1 MKKTVFITALALA
14 LLSLAGCVNN
24 RPIKVSGVTPE
35 PTQVVIVFTPVP
47 EETETAAPETPA
59 PSEAPEETVDEMGNI
74 ISGSDHYIR
83 YLYFKNLVLYEED
96 EDTYLD
102 GTVEN
107 TYVKAI
113 TCAVDIVFR
122 DENGREI
129 ARARLQTRDGNYLL
143 VLQPGQ
149 TTVLARILSDMSLTD
164 LPFTLEFDKETAI
177 RPVKPDDG
185 SETD

>member
-1 MKKTVFITALALA
+1 MKKAVAYIALALA
-14 LLSLAGCVNN
+14 VFSLAGCVNN
-24 RPIKVSGVTPE
+24 GPVIIKGVTPE
-35 PTQVVIVFTPVP
+35 PTQAEVTFTPVP
-47 EETETAAPETPA
+47 EPTEEAPSETPA
-59 PSEAPEETVDEMGNI
+59 PTEAPEETVDELGNI

-107 TYVKAI
+107 TYVQAI

-122 DENGREI
+122 DDEGNEI

-149 TTVLARILSDMSLTD
+149 NTVLARILSDMSLTD

-177 RPVKPDDG
+177 RPVKPEDG
-185 SETD
+185 NDKE